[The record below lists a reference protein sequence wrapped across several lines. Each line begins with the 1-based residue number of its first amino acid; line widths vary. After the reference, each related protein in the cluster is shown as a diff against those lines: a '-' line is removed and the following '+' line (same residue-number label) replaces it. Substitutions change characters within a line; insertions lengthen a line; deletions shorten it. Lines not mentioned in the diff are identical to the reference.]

1 VAFRDNHLFGA
12 EISRNVMHVARVNC
26 LMNGA
31 QYADLKVID
40 ALQPLG
46 SITGGIME
54 GLPDRPGFYP
64 GGLTMILTN
73 PPFGAK
79 VTSEGILKDL
89 AGRDGVTRKNGK
101 TVKTMPQEIV
111 FLNRC
116 LEFLKPGGKLA
127 IVLPDGVLANSQT
140 QDVRD
145 WMFRWAKLKA
155 VLSLPQETFAPYGAG
170 VKTSILVLQKRE
182 VRLSPE
188 QLEIGQDAF
197 EHEDYD
203 VYMARID
210 SIGYDATGRLNV
222 AEDESH
228 CPPDISWTIMKFNEL
243 LGWL

>member
-1 VAFRDNHLFGA
+1 
-12 EISRNVMHVARVNC
+12 
-26 LMNGA
+26 
-31 QYADLKVID
+31 
-40 ALQPLG
+40 
-46 SITGGIME
+46 
-54 GLPDRPGFYP
+54 
-64 GGLTMILTN
+64 
-73 PPFGAK
+73 
-79 VTSEGILKDL
+79 
-89 AGRDGVTRKNGK
+89 
-101 TVKTMPQEIV
+101 MPQEIV